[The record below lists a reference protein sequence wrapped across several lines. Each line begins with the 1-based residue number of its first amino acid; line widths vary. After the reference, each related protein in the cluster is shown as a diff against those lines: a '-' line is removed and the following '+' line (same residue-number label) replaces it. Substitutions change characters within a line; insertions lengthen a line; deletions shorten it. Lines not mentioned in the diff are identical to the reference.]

1 MGRGFGLGFADGTI
15 RTLATRKPRSSL
27 WADGERATQCA
38 ARLKSETCPQ
48 PPPREMRAGFPHDPR
63 RGGFARRDIRLAFR
77 NLAAVTFDGSF
88 FCDRRVRRHDDERRD
103 SAPARRQRQRS
114 RMIARRGCDDPVAS
128 FLIGE
133 RKDCICRAAYFERAR
148 FLGILTLEIEA
159 RSGDLI
165 ERCRR
170 QDRRAVDSGRDSA
183 VRSADRFDIGNEDLS
198 LCRHGTDMFIMAHLV
213 GWKTH
218 RV

>member
-1 MGRGFGLGFADGTI
+1 MRTGFLDDTGRG
-15 RTLATRKPRSSL
+15 R
-27 WADGERATQCA
+27 
-38 ARLKSETCPQ
+38 
-48 PPPREMRAGFPHDPR
+48 
-63 RGGFARRDIRLAFR
+63 FARRERRLAFSD
-77 NLAAVTFDGSF
+77 LAAVAFDSAL
-88 FCDRRVRRHDDERRD
+88 FCGGRVRRHDDERRD

-114 RMIARRGCDDPVAS
+114 RMIARRGRDDTVAS

-148 FLGILTLEIEA
+148 FLEILTLEIEA

-198 LCRHGTDMFIMAHLV
+198 LCRHGTDMCIMAHLV
-213 GWKTH
+213 GCKTACVCSSRNFH
-218 RV
+218 ARKTLKSLTAF